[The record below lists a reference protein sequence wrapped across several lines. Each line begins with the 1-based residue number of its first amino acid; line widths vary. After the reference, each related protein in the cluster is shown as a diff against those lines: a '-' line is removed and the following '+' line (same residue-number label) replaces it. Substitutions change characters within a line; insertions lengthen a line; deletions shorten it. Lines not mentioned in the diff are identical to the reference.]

1 MFMEDEEKDKEEG
14 EGALSEDAIGEVLDE
29 DAEEEGDPL
38 METGEDDEYK
48 ERDWA

>member
-1 MFMEDEEKDKEEG
+1 MFMEDEEKDKEDG
-14 EGALSEDAIGEVLDE
+14 EVSDDAIGEVL
-29 DAEEEGDPL
+29 EEESEEESDPL

>member
-14 EGALSEDAIGEVLDE
+14 EVSEDAIGEMMDE
-29 DAEEEGDPL
+29 DETEDEDTPKQEGD
-38 METGEDDEYK
+38 DDEYR